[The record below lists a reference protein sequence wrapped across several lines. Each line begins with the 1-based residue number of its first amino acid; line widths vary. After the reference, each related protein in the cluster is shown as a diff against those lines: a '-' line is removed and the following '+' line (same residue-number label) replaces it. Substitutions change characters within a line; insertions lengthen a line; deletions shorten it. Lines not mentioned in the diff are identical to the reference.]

1 MPYTWLSGSA
11 VYQGDTLQREVNGF
25 GDPLV
30 RVSVNLYGALAL
42 TLPEFRSYE
51 QDVIVRASLQVSV
64 PAGQYDDTRVVNL
77 GTHRRFLKP
86 EIGVSKA
93 LGPWTLA
100 FQAGATLFTSN
111 NDFLNGNRRSQDPL
125 YSFQGHAIYNFRSG
139 IWGSADA
146 TYFAG
151 GRTTLNGALQS
162 DLQQN
167 WRAGGTLAFP
177 VDIRNS
183 IKLYASKGVSAR
195 TGNSYDLFGIAWQ
208 YRWGAG
214 I

>member
-1 MPYTWLSGSA
+1 M
-11 VYQGDTLQREVNGF
+11 NG
-25 GDPLV
+25 
-30 RVSVNLYGALAL
+30 
-42 TLPEFRSYE
+42 
-51 QDVIVRASLQVSV
+51 
-64 PAGQYDDTRVVNL
+64 
-77 GTHRRFLKP
+77 K
-86 EIGVSKA
+86 
-93 LGPWTLA
+93 
-100 FQAGATLFTSN
+100 
-111 NDFLNGNRRSQDPL
+111 RRSQVPL

-183 IKLYASKGVSAR
+183 IKLYASTGVSAR